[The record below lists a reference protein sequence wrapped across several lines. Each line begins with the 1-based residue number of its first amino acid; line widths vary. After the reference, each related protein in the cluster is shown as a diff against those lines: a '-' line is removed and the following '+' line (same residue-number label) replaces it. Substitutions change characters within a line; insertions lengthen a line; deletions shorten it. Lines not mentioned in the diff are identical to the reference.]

1 MDQQTPL
8 GILYVKLILTIHL
21 QVVPLSTVF
30 LGTKPHIETT
40 FNSPTKS
47 HINMDAPMHNLNLMT
62 IQPMN
67 VQQNVDLIPIETA
80 SPQLH
85 HQKVLESK

>member
-1 MDQQTPL
+1 MDKQTPL
-8 GILYVKLILTIHL
+8 GILYVKLILIIHL

-30 LGTKPHIETT
+30 SCTKPHIETT
-40 FNSPTKS
+40 LNPPTKS
-47 HINMDAPMHNLNLMT
+47 HISVDSPTHNLNLMT

-67 VQQNVDLIPIETA
+67 VQQNVYLIPIETT

-85 HQKVLESK
+85 HQKVLKSK